1 MATRLATFA
10 RNFVRATPTVIGSP
24 TRSATSRRSRAA
36 ISGAGPAIRRRPA
49 TSRNASSIE
58 MPSTSGLVSRNTSK
72 TARLAAVYAANR
84 GGTTTRPRAHPP
96 GQPAAHRRAHP
107 VGLRLVA
114 RREHDPAAHD
124 DRPSAQPHVVPLLD
138 RGIEGVEIGVEDGR
152 LGHEQMFEHIRAS
165 SVNHVRCQ
173 LVEAG

>member
-36 ISGAGPAIRRRPA
+36 ISGAGPAIRRRPP

-58 MPSTSGLVSRNTSK
+58 MPSTSGLVSRNTSN

-84 GGTTTRPRAHPP
+84 GGTTTARGHS
-96 GQPAAHRRAHP
+96 RRASP
-107 VGLRLVA
+107 PPIA
-114 RREHDPAAHD
+114 
-124 DRPSAQPHVVPLLD
+124 
-138 RGIEGVEIGVEDGR
+138 
-152 LGHEQMFEHIRAS
+152 
-165 SVNHVRCQ
+165 VRTP
-173 LVEAG
+173 